1 MKTLGGGARGVS
13 LPTWINW
20 ISVDIS
26 ADMAYNREMNALK
39 DSKSLLIFMCAQYR
53 KMLTFV

>member
-1 MKTLGGGARGVS
+1 
-13 LPTWINW
+13 
-20 ISVDIS
+20 
-26 ADMAYNREMNALK
+26 MAYNREMNALK